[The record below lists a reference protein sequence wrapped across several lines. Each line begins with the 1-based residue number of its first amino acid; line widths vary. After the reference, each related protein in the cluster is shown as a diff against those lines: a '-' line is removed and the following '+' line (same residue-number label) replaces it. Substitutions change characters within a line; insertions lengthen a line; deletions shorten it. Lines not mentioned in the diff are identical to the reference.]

1 MSISIENVVLPN
13 KPLSNLELIDA
24 VKCLK
29 IPNFKGVFMRNE
41 LVGHLKKNECG
52 ILNLDDND
60 NLNDQYGTSTGGGTH
75 WVCWWKMGKTKYYFD
90 SYGVQ
95 PPMEL
100 IEYLGGCT
108 EGAATSW
115 CDYNTKQIQRAG
127 TVICGHLCLY
137 VLKKL
142 SDGESL
148 QNIIINNLC

>member
-1 MSISIENVVLPN
+1 MQISVENVVLPN
-13 KPLSNLELIDA
+13 KPLSNLELMEA

-29 IPNFKGVFMRNE
+29 IPTFRGVFMRNE
-41 LVGHLKKNECG
+41 LKMCLRKNECG

-75 WVCWWKMGKTKYYFD
+75 WVCWWKKGKTKYYFD
-90 SYGVQ
+90 SYGLQ
-95 PPMEL
+95 PPTEL
-100 IEYLGGCT
+100 INYLGC
-108 EGAATSW
+108 
-115 CDYNTKQIQRAG
+115 CDYNTKQIQKAG

-148 QNIIINNLC
+148 QNIIINI